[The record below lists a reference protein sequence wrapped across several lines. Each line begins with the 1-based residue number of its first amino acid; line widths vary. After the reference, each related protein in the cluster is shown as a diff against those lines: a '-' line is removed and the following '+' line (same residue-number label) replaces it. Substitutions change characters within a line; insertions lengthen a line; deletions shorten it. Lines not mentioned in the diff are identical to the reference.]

1 MEEREHEGEAPDA
14 LDGSSTDGSS
24 RGADAYRV
32 KLDAFEGP
40 LDLLL
45 HLVRKHELDI
55 LDIPIGFITQKYLE
69 YLALMR
75 DLTID
80 VASEYLV
87 MAATLTHIKSRM
99 LLPRDPAQEGDDDV
113 AAEELDP
120 RSELVRRLLEYQK
133 YKDAADKI
141 AGRSGPGRDMF
152 DRGGES
158 PLPEGPAPLAQ
169 VSAVK
174 LFDAFSKVLER
185 ANQDVKHEVAF
196 ERIGITERIVQ
207 LTELL
212 ADRRR
217 MRFEELLL
225 AAPVSGGGGTPT
237 RFDMV
242 ITFLALLEMGKMRVA
257 RVTQDDPLGDLF
269 VEFSAKRL
277 AGDELPPPRG
287 AQASGGARADV
298 GEDEDED
305 EDAQAEVE
313 S

>member
-1 MEEREHEGEAPDA
+1 VEEREHEGDAPED
-14 LDGSSTDGSS
+14 
-24 RGADAYRV
+24 RADAYHV

-45 HLVRKHELDI
+45 HLVRKHDVDI

-69 YLALMR
+69 YLQAMR

-99 LLPRDPAQEGDDDV
+99 LLPRDPKQEGDDDIRE
-113 AAEELDP
+113 EELDP
-120 RSELVRRLLEYQK
+120 RAELVRRLLEYQK

-141 AGRSGPGRDMF
+141 AGRPGPGRDMF

-169 VSAVK
+169 VSVFK

-185 ANQDVKHEVAF
+185 ANKDIKHEVAF

-217 MRFEELLL
+217 MRFEDLLL
-225 AAPVSGGGGTPT
+225 AAPTTGGGDTPT

-257 RVTQDDPLGDLF
+257 RVTQDDPLGDLW

-277 AGDELPPPRG
+277 AGDELPPP
-287 AQASGGARADV
+287 AE
-298 GEDEDED
+298 GE
-305 EDAQAEVE
+305 